1 MFGKILTITNGDVV
15 VENLTKKVESAFLG
29 IHVVFDSPNLKII
42 GEISEITEDYFKIN
56 FLGEIV
62 NGSFESGISN
72 KPTLNSVIRIIYKQ
86 ELPLILGSQK
96 MEDKD
101 SLYLGKSI
109 KYKEFNVSVDLN
121 NFFSQHFAIIGN
133 TGSGKSSSV
142 ARIIQNLFY
151 RHEQMPINANIVL
164 FDVYGEYHNAFKE
177 INNSHYFKTNNLTT
191 KLKFA
196 ENEIVYIPP
205 YFLEVDDLALLLNAE
220 ENSQIPIIEKALK
233 FVYLFTE
240 PEENIIEHKNS
251 IIAKAILDILS
262 SGKTPTQI
270 RDQIIAVLTAFNT
283 KDINLNSQIVQPG
296 YIRTLRQCLSID
308 STGKINTMQ
317 LVVEFL
323 EKYAVHIEVIKRKEN
338 AFYTLKDLY
347 NAFEFA
353 LISEGIL
360 KSDKVYD
367 KNNVLKVRLDTIIN
381 SEIGKFFEVGNYIS
395 KEEFVKSLFMTKSGE
410 KAQILNINLNYI
422 DDRFAKVLTKIY
434 SKLFFNY
441 AVTLEKRS
449 LFPIQIVLEE
459 AHRYVQNDNDIN
471 IIGYNIFDRITKEGR
486 KYGVTLGLITQR
498 PSELSNTAL
507 SQCANFLIFRL
518 FHPKDIAVVT
528 DISYCL
534 SKDDLANLKTS
545 RPGVALALGS
555 AFKLPQY
562 VKIDMPNPVPESSN
576 TDIKEIWFENK

>member
-1 MFGKILTITNGDVV
+1 MFGKILAITNSDIV
-15 VENLTKKVESAFLG
+15 VENISKKVESAFIG
-29 IHVVFDSPNLKII
+29 IHVIFEFQNIKIV
-42 GEISEITEDYFKIN
+42 GEILEITEDFFKIS
-56 FLGEIV
+56 FLGEII
-62 NGSFESGISN
+62 NGKFENGVVN
-72 KPTLNSVIRIIYKQ
+72 KPTINSTIRLIYKQ
-86 ELPLILGSQK
+86 ELPILLGSQQI
-96 MEDKD
+96 EDKD
-101 SLYLGKSI
+101 FLYIGKSL
-109 KYKEFNVSVDLN
+109 KYKEFNVSADLN
-121 NFFSQHFAIIGN
+121 CFFSQHFAIIGN

-151 RHEQMPINANIVL
+151 RQQQLPINANIVL
-164 FDVYGEYHNAFKE
+164 FDVYGEYNNAFKE
-177 INNSHYFKTNNLTT
+177 INKSHYFKTNNLTT
-191 KLKFA
+191 KVKFA
-196 ENEIVYIPP
+196 ESEIVYIPP
-205 YFLEVDDLALLLNAE
+205 YFLEADDLAVLLNAE
-220 ENSQIPIIEKALK
+220 ESAQMPIIEKALK

-240 PEENIIEHKNS
+240 AEENVLDHKNS
-251 IIAKAILDILS
+251 IIAKALLDILS

-283 KDINLNSQIVQPG
+283 KDINLNSPIIQPG
-296 YIRTLRQCLSID
+296 YTRTLRQCLSID

-323 EKYAVHIEVIKRKEN
+323 EKFAVHIDGIKRKEN
-338 AFYTLKDLY
+338 SFYTLKDLY

-367 KNNVLKVRLDTIIN
+367 KNNVLKVRLDAIIN
-381 SEIGKFFEVGNYIS
+381 SEVGKFFEVEKYIS
-395 KEEFVKSLFMTKSGE
+395 KEEFVRKLFLTQNGE

-422 DDRFAKVLTKIY
+422 DDRFAKVLTKVY

-449 LFPIQIVLEE
+449 AFPIQIILEE

-518 FHPKDIAVVT
+518 FHPKDITVVT
-528 DISYCL
+528 DISYSL
-534 SKDDLANLKTS
+534 NKDDLASLKTS
-545 RPGVALALGS
+545 RPGVALAFGS

-562 VKIDMPNPVPESSN
+562 VKIDMPNPAPESSN
-576 TDIKEIWFENK
+576 TDVKEIWFKK